1 MKILFISERFPWP
14 LEDGGNLRTFHVL
27 NAICKEH
34 EVTLLSHTPK
44 ENVIEAIRELEKICH
59 VRTVAAPSLLK
70 TAAQVLM
77 QPWRWKEPLFVLKNW
92 SSALFKESQKLLK
105 TKTFDVVHFNHL
117 DTAAFSEDLNCSTS
131 VFDSHNCISAM
142 ADQLASNRSSGL
154 RKLLY
159 RRESK
164 ALAAKEKEV
173 CDRCDIVLACSQ
185 QDRDSFLRLSP
196 AAKIHVV
203 PNGAV
208 IGTARSNFLETSD
221 RNTKVSKIVFVGAM
235 DYSPNV
241 VGAEWFCNQVLPII
255 RQRHS
260 RVLFQ
265 IVGRNPTN
273 RVLGL
278 HDVSGSAGEQVGVE
292 VTGRV
297 GSVTSYLDNAAVV
310 VVPLLDG
317 GGTRLKILEA
327 FAARRPVVST
337 AKGAEGIDAQHEREI
352 LIADEPTEFAVSVL
366 RLLSSPAEAM
376 RIGNAGYRL
385 AKQRYDWSSI
395 QHQILNLYETLDS
408 TQRQK
413 AIAPRILSISKTA
426 KTQTVTN

>member
-14 LEDGGNLRTFHVL
+14 LEDGGNLRTFQVL

-34 EVTLLSHTPK
+34 EVTLLSHAPK
-44 ENVIEAIRELEKICH
+44 ENADGAVRELEKFCH
-59 VRTVAAPSLLK
+59 VRTIEAPSRLK
-70 TAAQVLM
+70 TAARVMM
-77 QPWRWKEPLFVLKNW
+77 QPWRWNESLFVLKNW
-92 SSALFKESQKLLK
+92 SSVLFKESQKLLE
-105 TKTFDVVHFNHL
+105 TKAFDVVHFNHL
-117 DTAAFSEDLNCSTS
+117 DTAAFSEDLNYSKS

-142 ADQLASNRSSGL
+142 AEQLAENRSSGWK
-154 RKLLY
+154 KLIY

-208 IGTARSNFLETSD
+208 IESKLPTKIPDHAA
-221 RNTKVSKIVFVGAM
+221 KVSKIVFVGAM

-241 VGAEWFCNQVLPII
+241 VGVEWFCNQVLPII
-255 RQRHS
+255 RQRHPQ
-260 RVLFQ
+260 VLFQ

-273 RVLGL
+273 QVLGL
-278 HDVSGSAGEQVGVE
+278 HDVSVSAGEQVGVE

-297 GSVTSYLDNAAVV
+297 ESVGPYLENAAVV

-327 FAARRPVVST
+327 FAAKRPVVST
-337 AKGAEGIDAQHEREI
+337 AKGAEGIDAEHKREV
-352 LIADEPTEFAVSVL
+352 LIADESTEFAASVL
-366 RLLSSPAEAM
+366 RLLSNSAEAM

-395 QHQILNLYETLDS
+395 QHQILNLYETFDS
-408 TQRQK
+408 TRRHK
-413 AIAPRILSISKTA
+413 ATSPRIFSTSETA